1 MTECRKYCGLSSQA
15 RTAGWY
21 TIFQNA
27 SPILPPRSRK
37 VQGSVRIYGIK
48 VYSVETKTPGRK
60 AGRIRELIGYE
71 AGQTLDCATTTL
83 RQGLSTSSASS
94 EARMLA
100 PAARMNTLSQWPEV
114 CCT

>member
-1 MTECRKYCGLSSQA
+1 MWLIVASAHGRLVYHIPECKPYLAAPLKKS
-15 RTAGWY
+15 AG
-21 TIFQNA
+21 F
-27 SPILPPRSRK
+27 RSD
-37 VQGSVRIYGIK
+37 SGIK
-48 VYSVETKTPGRK
+48 VYSVETKTPGRE

>member
-1 MTECRKYCGLSSQA
+1 MWLIVASA
-15 RTAGWY
+15 AGSLVY
-21 TIFQNA
+21 HIPESKSYLAAPLKKSAGFLRV
-27 SPILPPRSRK
+27 S
-37 VQGSVRIYGIK
+37 GIK
-48 VYSVETKTPGRK
+48 VYSVKTKTPGRE
-60 AGRIRELIGYE
+60 AGRIREMVVNE

-83 RQGLSTSSASS
+83 RQGLSTRSASN